1 MFMIFTVFD
10 FFSINLRVPPQL
22 LQLIPAIVRL
32 IIILSKS
39 NNAIAAASIYQKINE
54 IKKMG

>member
-1 MFMIFTVFD
+1 MIFTVFD
-10 FFSINLRVPPQL
+10 FFSINLSVPPQL

-39 NNAIAAASIYQKINE
+39 NNAIAVASIYQKINE